1 MTNIQ
6 SWTLHPDSLRWSQH
20 SSSGSVNAG
29 RNIRRMVTEAK
40 AICIADTADHLLLR
54 EALKQA
60 LACEELHHDH
70 GKAVDICRPR
80 HLPLLQ
86 QLWGHVGSRAC
97 ATQHLKSHRSLF
109 SAANSAVYGPTWS
122 ASH

>member
-1 MTNIQ
+1 MVAATLFFQ
-6 SWTLHPDSLRWSQH
+6 SCERMQEHQKEGCRGKGIFLAIC
-20 SSSGSVNAG
+20 NAG
-29 RNIRRMVTEAK
+29 
-40 AICIADTADHLLLR
+40 TADHLLLR
-54 EALKQA
+54 EALEQA

-97 ATQHLKSHRSLF
+97 ATQHPKSQSSPF
-109 SAANSAVYGPTWS
+109 SCKSSNKWADVER
-122 ASH
+122 